1 MGSTRAQATR
11 DRITAVAFE
20 LLREHGTAGMTMRQ
34 VALGAELSLSNVQY
48 HFKSREA
55 LLVGVTEHHLAACRD
70 ALLAAVGPPERVTLR
85 SVLRAS
91 LTDPRVLE
99 VAPPFR
105 ELFAKA
111 LTEPGVRERLHAY
124 YMRSLEGLVELLRQ
138 TSRKPRKRLEEVATV
153 LMTAIEGAYL
163 LEEITPVS
171 GKRLAT
177 VLEQV
182 ATSMLE

>member
-1 MGSTRAQATR
+1 MGSSRAQATR
-11 DRITAVAFE
+11 ARITEVAFE
-20 LLREHGTAGMTMRQ
+20 LLREHGAAGMTMRQ

-48 HFKSREA
+48 HFESREA

-70 ALLAAVGPPERVTLR
+70 ALLAAVGTPDRATLR

-111 LTEPGVRERLHAY
+111 VTEPGVRDKLHEY
-124 YMRSLEGLVELLRQ
+124 YAQSFEALVELLGR

-163 LEEITPVS
+163 LHEITPVS

-182 ATSMLE
+182 ATNML